1 MTKLNTHLRI
11 YPMGCIIAL
20 WDGLCALGNKH
31 LAVIIKRDDSD
42 GLLMAQL
49 PLSKGLFYGVVTMFA

>member
-1 MTKLNTHLRI
+1 
-11 YPMGCIIAL
+11 MGCIIAL

-49 PLSKGLFYGVVTMFA
+49 PLSKGLFYGVVTMFV